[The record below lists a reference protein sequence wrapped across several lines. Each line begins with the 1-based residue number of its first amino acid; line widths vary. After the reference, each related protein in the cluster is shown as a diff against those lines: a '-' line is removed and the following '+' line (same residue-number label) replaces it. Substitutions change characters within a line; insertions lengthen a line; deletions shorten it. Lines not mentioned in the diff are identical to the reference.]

1 MDISSDGNENKPVR
15 LSEISLNY
23 TFSDYNERLTFLDR
37 ISEEIIF
44 HFKMISKNW
53 GLFEFSALGVAVLAI
68 ILGSWDI
75 GIGELNSGGNYNR
88 VGTKGILFLDDLSL
102 MLTILSIIAW
112 FGFAVQL
119 FIRFP
124 IMRENVVYMF
134 LGMFTI
140 QVGYLA
146 AHLNAP
152 EFPSNLQIAQ
162 LGPVI
167 LSNLIFTFLTIFVV
181 HRAVVETRDVHVLE
195 RHYHPDPRVVQT
207 AWKDHSLK
215 LWSIGL
221 GLWMILVNVF
231 SWSGAHSISTRPV
244 SADDS
249 VFQFPWLY
257 LICSIISVF
266 LLIHI
271 IWYPQFMLG
280 AAGDRIQST
289 RAREVSGELNIASK
303 ENIQGMCPICKED
316 TPVIQHPSGKI
327 TINCVQF
334 KCEGTGVPGTI
345 CQDCDMTLPTRI
357 ECGNCKSNTTITSHF
372 DRQDAW

>member
-102 MLTILSIIAW
+102 MLTLLSIIAW

-134 LGMFTI
+134 LGMFII
-140 QVGYLA
+140 QVGYLG

-244 SADDS
+244 SAEDS

-289 RAREVSGELNIASK
+289 RAREVSGELNIVSK
-303 ENIQGMCPICKED
+303 ESIQGMCPICKED

>member
-1 MDISSDGNENKPVR
+1 MDISSDDNENKPVR

-167 LSNLIFTFLTIFVV
+167 LSNLIFAFLTIFVV
-181 HRAVVETRDVHVLE
+181 HRAVIETRDVHVLE
-195 RHYHPDPRVVQT
+195 RHDHPDPRVVQT

-257 LICSIISVF
+257 LICSIISLF

-289 RAREVSGELNIASK
+289 RAREVSGELNIVSK
-303 ENIQGMCPICKED
+303 ESIQGMCPICKED

>member
-1 MDISSDGNENKPVR
+1 MDISSDDNENKPVR

-167 LSNLIFTFLTIFVV
+167 LSNLIFAFLTIFVV
-181 HRAVVETRDVHVLE
+181 HRAVIETRDVHVLE
-195 RHYHPDPRVVQT
+195 RHDHPDPRVVQT

-244 SADDS
+244 SAEDS

-289 RAREVSGELNIASK
+289 RAREVSGELNIVSK
-303 ENIQGMCPICKED
+303 ESIQGMCPICKED

>member
-1 MDISSDGNENKPVR
+1 MDISSDDNENKPVR

-167 LSNLIFTFLTIFVV
+167 LSNLIFAFLTIFVV
-181 HRAVVETRDVHVLE
+181 HRAVIETRDVHVLE
-195 RHYHPDPRVVQT
+195 RHDHPDPRVVQT

-289 RAREVSGELNIASK
+289 RAREVSGELNIVSK
-303 ENIQGMCPICKED
+303 ESIQGMCPICKED

-372 DRQDAW
+372 YRQDAW

>member
-1 MDISSDGNENKPVR
+1 MDISSDGNENEPVR

-102 MLTILSIIAW
+102 MLTLLSIIAW

-134 LGMFTI
+134 LGMFII
-140 QVGYLA
+140 QVGYLG

-181 HRAVVETRDVHVLE
+181 HRAVIETRDVHVLE
-195 RHYHPDPRVVQT
+195 RHDHPDPRVVQT

-289 RAREVSGELNIASK
+289 RAREVSGELNIVSK
-303 ENIQGMCPICKED
+303 ESIQGMCPICKED

>member
-1 MDISSDGNENKPVR
+1 MDISSDDNENKPVR

-102 MLTILSIIAW
+102 MLTLLSIIAW

-134 LGMFTI
+134 LGMFII
-140 QVGYLA
+140 QVGYLG

-244 SADDS
+244 SAEDS

>member
-53 GLFEFSALGVAVLAI
+53 GLFEFSAFGVAVLAI

-134 LGMFTI
+134 LGMFII
-140 QVGYLA
+140 QVGYLG

-181 HRAVVETRDVHVLE
+181 HRAVIETRDVHVLE
-195 RHYHPDPRVVQT
+195 RHDHPDPRVVQT

-334 KCEGTGVPGTI
+334 KCEGTGTPGTI

>member
-1 MDISSDGNENKPVR
+1 MDISSEYEENDSVR

-23 TFSDYNERLTFLDR
+23 TLSEYNERLSFLDR
-37 ISEEIIF
+37 ISEEIVF

-53 GLFEFSALGVAVLAI
+53 GAFEFSAFGVAALAI
-68 ILGSWDI
+68 ILGSWDL
-75 GIGELNSGGNYNR
+75 GIGELNSGGDYNR
-88 VGTKGILFLDDLSL
+88 VGTQGILFLKDLSL
-102 MLTILSIIAW
+102 ILTLLSAIAW
-112 FGFAVQL
+112 FAFAIQL

-124 IMRENVVYMF
+124 IMRENIIYML
-134 LGMFTI
+134 LGMFAV
-140 QVGYLA
+140 QLGYMRVFAL
-146 AHLNAP
+146 HP
-152 EFPSNLQIAQ
+152 TDLQITQ

-167 LSNLIFTFLTIFVV
+167 LANLIFVFLTIFVV
-181 HRAVVETRDVHVLE
+181 HRAVTETRDVHVLE
-195 RHYHPDPRVVQT
+195 RHSHPDPRVVQT

-221 GLWMILVNVF
+221 GLWMILVNIF
-231 SWSGAHSISTRPV
+231 SWSGAHSVSIRPI
-244 SADDS
+244 SADS
-249 VFQFPWLY
+249 ELYQFPWLY

-289 RAREVSGELNIASK
+289 RAREVSGELNFVSK
-303 ENIQGMCPICKED
+303 ENVQGMCPICKEE
-316 TPVIQHPSGKI
+316 TPLIQHPSGKI
-327 TINCVQF
+327 TVNCVQF

-345 CQDCDMTLPTRI
+345 CQDCDMILPTRI
-357 ECGNCKSNTTITSHF
+357 ECGNCKSNTTITSRF

>member
-1 MDISSDGNENKPVR
+1 MDISSEYEENDSVR

-23 TFSDYNERLTFLDR
+23 TLSEYNERLSFLDR
-37 ISEEIIF
+37 ISEEIVF

-53 GLFEFSALGVAVLAI
+53 GAFEFSAFGVAALAI
-68 ILGSWDI
+68 ILGSWDL
-75 GIGELNSGGNYNR
+75 GIGELNSGGDYNR
-88 VGTKGILFLDDLSL
+88 VGTQGILFLKDLSL
-102 MLTILSIIAW
+102 ILTLLSAIAW
-112 FGFAVQL
+112 FAFAIQL

-124 IMRENVVYMF
+124 IMRENIIYMP
-134 LGMFTI
+134 LGMFAV
-140 QVGYLA
+140 QLGYMRVFAL
-146 AHLNAP
+146 HP
-152 EFPSNLQIAQ
+152 TDLQITQ

-167 LSNLIFTFLTIFVV
+167 LANLIFVFLTIFVV
-181 HRAVVETRDVHVLE
+181 HRAVTETRDVHVLE
-195 RHYHPDPRVVQT
+195 RHSHPDPRVVQT

-221 GLWMILVNVF
+221 GLWMILVNIF
-231 SWSGAHSISTRPV
+231 SWSGAHSVSTRPI
-244 SADDS
+244 SADGELY
-249 VFQFPWLY
+249 QFPWLY

-289 RAREVSGELNIASK
+289 RAREVSGELNFVSK
-303 ENIQGMCPICKED
+303 ENVQGMCPICKEE
-316 TPVIQHPSGKI
+316 TSVIQHPSGKI
-327 TINCVQF
+327 TINCAQF
-334 KCEGTGVPGTI
+334 KCQGGGVPGTI

>member
-1 MDISSDGNENKPVR
+1 MDISSEYEENDSVR

-23 TFSDYNERLTFLDR
+23 TLSEYNERLSFLDR
-37 ISEEIIF
+37 ISEEIVF

-53 GLFEFSALGVAVLAI
+53 GAFEFSAFGVAALAI
-68 ILGSWDI
+68 ILGSWDL
-75 GIGELNSGGNYNR
+75 GIGELNSGGDYNR
-88 VGTKGILFLDDLSL
+88 VGTQGILFLKDLSL
-102 MLTILSIIAW
+102 ILTLLSAIAW
-112 FGFAVQL
+112 FAFAIQL

-124 IMRENVVYMF
+124 IMRENIIYIL
-134 LGMFTI
+134 LGMFAV
-140 QVGYLA
+140 QLGYMRVFAL
-146 AHLNAP
+146 HP
-152 EFPSNLQIAQ
+152 TDLQITQ

-167 LSNLIFTFLTIFVV
+167 LANLIFVFLTIFVV
-181 HRAVVETRDVHVLE
+181 HRAVTETRDVHVLE
-195 RHYHPDPRVVQT
+195 RHSHPDPRVVQT

-221 GLWMILVNVF
+221 GLWMILVNIF
-231 SWSGAHSISTRPV
+231 SWSGAHSVSTRPI
-244 SADDS
+244 SADGELY
-249 VFQFPWLY
+249 QFPWLY

-289 RAREVSGELNIASK
+289 RAREVSGELNFVSK
-303 ENIQGMCPICKED
+303 ENVQGMCPICKEE
-316 TPVIQHPSGKI
+316 TSVIQHPSGKI
-327 TINCVQF
+327 TINCAQF
-334 KCEGTGVPGTI
+334 KCQGGGVPGTI

>member
-1 MDISSDGNENKPVR
+1 MDISSDGNENEPVR

-102 MLTILSIIAW
+102 MLTLLSIIAW

-134 LGMFTI
+134 LGMFII
-140 QVGYLA
+140 QVGYLG

-167 LSNLIFTFLTIFVV
+167 LSNLIFAFLTIFVV
-181 HRAVVETRDVHVLE
+181 HRAVIETRDVHVLE
-195 RHYHPDPRVVQT
+195 RHDHPDPRVVQT

-221 GLWMILVNVF
+221 GLWMILVNIF

-289 RAREVSGELNIASK
+289 RAREVSGELNIVSK
-303 ENIQGMCPICKED
+303 ESIQGMCPICKED

>member
-1 MDISSDGNENKPVR
+1 MDISSDDNENKPVR

-102 MLTILSIIAW
+102 MLTLLSIIAW

-134 LGMFTI
+134 LGMFII
-140 QVGYLA
+140 QVGYLG

-244 SADDS
+244 SAEDS

-334 KCEGTGVPGTI
+334 KCEGTGAPGTI

>member
-1 MDISSDGNENKPVR
+1 MDISSDDNENKPVR

-102 MLTILSIIAW
+102 MLTLLSIIAW

-134 LGMFTI
+134 LGMFII
-140 QVGYLA
+140 QVGYLG

-152 EFPSNLQIAQ
+152 EFPSNLQITQ

-167 LSNLIFTFLTIFVV
+167 LANLIFVFLTIFVV

-195 RHYHPDPRVVQT
+195 RHSHPDPRVVQT

-221 GLWMILVNVF
+221 GLWMILVNIF
-231 SWSGAHSISTRPV
+231 SWSGAHSVSTRPI
-244 SADDS
+244 SADCELY
-249 VFQFPWLY
+249 QFPWLY

-289 RAREVSGELNIASK
+289 RAREVSGELNFVSK
-303 ENIQGMCPICKED
+303 ENVQGMCPICKEE
-316 TPVIQHPSGKI
+316 TSVIQHPSGKI
-327 TINCVQF
+327 TVNCVQF

>member
-1 MDISSDGNENKPVR
+1 MDISSDDNENKPVR

-102 MLTILSIIAW
+102 MLTLLSIIAW

-134 LGMFTI
+134 LGMFII
-140 QVGYLA
+140 QVGYLG